1 MLKKQKLKKRER
13 PESLKERKGNVKLK
27 NTKNKRLCITEKT
40 QKIEEILKVL
50 KQRTVI
56 TN

>member
-40 QKIEEILKVL
+40 QKIEEILKLL